1 MDVKTIVK
9 KTISLGSAAS
19 GIVAGTC
26 LLSNKKASKPQKVIG
41 VVSLVTGGLVAG
53 TEVVPPV
60 VGKIKKKLEIK
71 PATCATS
78 ANTDPA
84 TV

>member
-1 MDVKTIVK
+1 MDVKNVMK

-19 GIVAGTC
+19 GIVAGSC
-26 LLSNKKASKPQKVIG
+26 LLSNKKAGKPQKVIG
-41 VVSLVTGGLVAG
+41 VISLVTGGLVAG

-60 VGKIKKKLEIK
+60 VGKIKKKMEIK
-71 PATCATS
+71 PATCESSNAE
-78 ANTDPA
+78 PA